1 MLDLA
6 ITLRPAD
13 AADAEFVYRLTEA
26 CMRAYAVATWGRW
39 NEDATRASFRP
50 ATHRIVQVDD
60 RDIGCVALEQANDHL
75 FVDSLY
81 ILPDWQNR
89 GIGTG
94 VMRDVVAAA
103 RAGGKSLR
111 LNVLA
116 ANPARRFYERM
127 GFVVTQS
134 TPERHYME
142 WRGA

>member
-1 MLDLA
+1 MPDFA
-6 ITLRPAD
+6 VTVRPAD

-50 ATHRIVQVDD
+50 ATHRVIQADGQ
-60 RDIGCVALEQANDHL
+60 DIGCVALEETADHVW
-75 FVDSLY
+75 VDSLY
-81 ILPDWQNR
+81 ILPGWQNR
-89 GIGTG
+89 GIGTRI
-94 VMRDVVAAA
+94 VRDIVAS
-103 RAGGKSLR
+103 AGGKSVR

-116 ANPARRFYERM
+116 VNPARRFYQRM

-142 WRGA
+142 WRRR